1 MMWVIRGCREAEY
14 ERLFGRTMRQKR
26 KSIAVQLIWVLSC
39 EQGGDK
45 L

>member
-1 MMWVIRGCREAEY
+1 
-14 ERLFGRTMRQKR
+14 MRQKR